1 MLQNG
6 ETGIMWMSSLTGG
19 GRGGAIGRRLNFEVH
34 SFKVDH
40 WVIED
45 TLATEEEARA
55 LANKLLPNRDGVRII
70 RDFAGVPGKPA
81 TETIIFS
88 EMREQKGKTITVQ
101 PIEDSPVCT
110 DTTDYLQAESRQ
122 TISKLLRQY
131 LEDKALTASELL
143 YNAAEMKRAIN
154 FENLIPVAVGR
165 VASIQGKA
173 TGQDVRERRDLIYS
187 SLTDL
192 RTKAEGAQKKAS
204 FSPRQDGFRG
214 ALEKVEAL
222 CGDDAAEADYLSKVI
237 LCRDLV
243 QIRNLLGK
251 VEWLLET
258 AGDAQSNKPAH
269 ISIIDTLV
277 ADASSFPS
285 VIQDLLGRQPD
296 LGTALM
302 RMLDLLEGKFEP
314 GEREM
319 APPISKVLSQWLG
332 LGHAPQTWQVVFEGF
347 LRSLRGT
354 APLARDPDR
363 NRAHLSAL
371 LGRVVTPSGL
381 FGGAKM
387 ADALTMGYLRFIEQG
402 GGEGRRLSIEGI
414 MGMLPTVRDRAL
426 YLAEL
431 AAGDV
436 GQREMETVVARL
448 RPLVSTDRD
457 VNTMVGMQVPLKPKM
472 QAMASLYLAVQN
484 SGLPDDIRP
493 VLADRV
499 DEIVAAY
506 IVNSKVI
513 ERLDDPSA
521 TLRIRA
527 TRLMQFA
534 ANDVLSSPKARK
546 MVRDQIVGHLR
557 QPNFDGKFVEGLNTP
572 QEQANAL
579 RQFYGLLRQAQF
591 M

>member
-1 MLQNG
+1 
-6 ETGIMWMSSLTGG
+6 MWMTSLVGG
-19 GRGGAIGRRLNFEVH
+19 GKGSAIGRRLNFEVQT
-34 SFKVDH
+34 FKADH

-45 TLATEEEARA
+45 SLATEEEARA
-55 LANKLLPNRDGVRII
+55 LATKLLPNRDGVRIV

-88 EMREQKGKTITVQ
+88 EMREAKGKTIAVQ
-101 PIEDSPVCT
+101 PVDDSPVCT
-110 DTTDYLQAESRQ
+110 DTKDYLQADSRQ

-154 FENLIPVAVGR
+154 FENLVPTAVGR
-165 VASIQGKA
+165 VATIQGKV

-192 RTKAEGAQKKAS
+192 RSKAEEAQKRAG
-204 FSPRQDGFRG
+204 FSVKQDGFRG
-214 ALEKVEAL
+214 ALDKVEAL
-222 CGDDAAEADYLSKVI
+222 CNGDEAEADYLSKVI

-251 VEWLLET
+251 VEWLLES
-258 AGDAQSNKPAH
+258 AGDAAQNKASH
-269 ISIIDTLV
+269 IHIIDTLV
-277 ADASSFPS
+277 ADASSFQS

-296 LGTALM
+296 LGTALG
-302 RMLDLLEGKFEP
+302 RMLDMVEGKFEP
-314 GEREM
+314 TEREM
-319 APPISKVLSQWLG
+319 APPIAKVLSQWLG
-332 LGHAPQTWQVVFEGF
+332 MGHAPQTYQVVLESF
-347 LRSLRGT
+347 LRGLRGT
-354 APLARDPDR
+354 SPLSRDPER
-363 NRAHLSAL
+363 NRASFTAL
-371 LGRVVTPSGL
+371 VARVMMPSGL
-381 FGGAKM
+381 FGGSRM
-387 ADALTMGYLRFIEQG
+387 ADAMTNGYLRFIEQG
-402 GGEGRRLSIEGI
+402 GGEGRRMSIEGV
-414 MGMLPTVRDRAL
+414 MSLMPTWRDRTL

-431 AAGDV
+431 AGGDV

-448 RPLVSTDRD
+448 RNCLSTDRD
-457 VNTMVGMQVPLKPKM
+457 VNSMVGLQVPLKPKM
-472 QAMASLYLAVQN
+472 QAMASLYTAINN
-484 SGLPDDIRP
+484 SQLPDDVRP
-493 VLADRV
+493 GMADRI
-499 DEIVAAY
+499 DEMVASY
-506 IVNSKVI
+506 IAQAKVI

-521 TLRIRA
+521 SLRIRA

-546 MVRDQIVGHLR
+546 MVRDQIVGLLR
-557 QPNFDGKFVEGLNTP
+557 QPNFDGKFVEGLSTP

>member
-1 MLQNG
+1 
-6 ETGIMWMSSLTGG
+6 MWVSSLLGG
-19 GRGGAIGRRLNFEVH
+19 GNGGSIGRRLNFEVH
-34 SFKVDH
+34 TFKVDH

-45 TLATEEEARA
+45 SLATEEEARV
-55 LANKLLPNRDGVRII
+55 LANKLLPNRDGVRIV

-101 PIEDSPVCT
+101 PVEDSPVCT
-110 DTTDYLQAESRQ
+110 TTGDYLQADSRQ

-154 FENLIPVAVGR
+154 FENLIPTAVGR
-165 VASIQGKA
+165 VASIQGKV

-192 RTKAEGAQKKAS
+192 RGKAEDAQKRAG
-204 FSPRQDGFRG
+204 FSVKQDGFRG
-214 ALEKVEAL
+214 ALDKVDAL
-222 CGDDAAEADYLSKVI
+222 CKGDDAEADYLSKVI

-251 VEWLLET
+251 VEWLLEC
-258 AGDAQSNKPAH
+258 AGDAAQNKAAH
-269 ISIIDTLV
+269 INIIDTLV

-296 LGTALM
+296 LATALG

-314 GEREM
+314 TDREM
-319 APPISKVLSQWLG
+319 APPITRVLSQWLG
-332 LGHAPQTWQVVFEGF
+332 SGHAPQTWQVVLEGF
-347 LRSLRGT
+347 QRSLRGT
-354 APLARDPDR
+354 VPLARDPER
-363 NRAHLSAL
+363 NRLSFTAL
-371 LGRVVTPSGL
+371 ATRLITPSGL
-381 FGGAKM
+381 FGGSRM

-402 GGEGRRLSIEGI
+402 GGEGRRMSIEGL
-414 MGMLPTVRDRAL
+414 MGMLPSLRDRAL
-426 YLAEL
+426 YLVEL
-431 AAGDV
+431 SGGDV
-436 GQREMETVVARL
+436 GQWEMETVVARL
-448 RPLVSTDRD
+448 RPLLSTDRD
-457 VNTMVGMQVPLKPKM
+457 VNQLVGLQVPLKPKM
-472 QAMASLYLAVQN
+472 QSMASLYTAIVH
-484 SGLPDDIRP
+484 SGLADDVRAM
-493 VLADRV
+493 LADRV
-499 DEIVAAY
+499 DEMVATY
-506 IVNSKVI
+506 IASAKVI

-521 TLRIRA
+521 SLRIRA

>member
-1 MLQNG
+1 M
-6 ETGIMWMSSLTGG
+6 TSLVGG
-19 GRGGAIGRRLNFEVH
+19 GKGSAIGRRLNFEVH
-34 SFKVDH
+34 TFKVDH

-45 TLATEEEARA
+45 TLATEDEARA
-55 LANKLLPNRDGVRII
+55 LANKLLPNRDGVRIV

-88 EMREQKGKTITVQ
+88 EMREQKGKTISVQ
-101 PIEDSPVCT
+101 PIEDSPVCAAP
-110 DTTDYLQAESRQ
+110 TDYLQAESRQ

-154 FENLIPVAVGR
+154 FENLVPTAVGR

-192 RTKAEGAQKKAS
+192 RTKAEDAQKRAAVSVK
-204 FSPRQDGFRG
+204 QDGFRG
-214 ALEKVEAL
+214 ALDKVEAL
-222 CGDDAAEADYLSKVI
+222 CKGDEAETDYLSKVI

-251 VEWLLET
+251 VEWLLES
-258 AGDAQSNKPAH
+258 AGDAAQNKTAH
-269 ISIIDTLV
+269 INIIDTLV

-296 LGTALM
+296 LATAM
-302 RMLDLLEGKFEP
+302 QRMLDLLEGKFEP
-314 GEREM
+314 TDREM

-332 LGHAPQTWQVVFEGF
+332 LGHAPQTWQVVLESFQ
-347 LRSLRGT
+347 RSLRGNV
-354 APLARDPDR
+354 PLARDPER
-363 NRAHLSAL
+363 NRAHFVAL
-371 LGRVVTPSGL
+371 TGRLITPSGL
-381 FGGAKM
+381 FGGARM
-387 ADALTMGYLRFIEQG
+387 ADALTIGHLRFIEQG
-402 GGEGRRLSIEGI
+402 GGEGRRLSIEGV
-414 MGMLPTVRDRAL
+414 MGMLPSLRDRAL
-426 YLAEL
+426 YLSEL
-431 AAGDV
+431 SGADT
-436 GQREMETVVARL
+436 GQREAETVIARL
-448 RPLVSTDRD
+448 RPLLSTDRD
-457 VNTMVGMQVPLKPKM
+457 VNQLVGLQVPLKPKM
-472 QAMASLYLAVQN
+472 QAMASLYVSLVN
-484 SGLPDDIRP
+484 SGLDNEMRAA
-493 VLADRV
+493 LADRV
-499 DEIVAAY
+499 DEMVAGY
-506 IVNSKVI
+506 IASAKVI

-521 TLRIRA
+521 GLRIRA

>member
-1 MLQNG
+1 
-6 ETGIMWMSSLTGG
+6 MWVSSLLGG
-19 GRGGAIGRRLNFEVH
+19 GGGGAIGRRLNFEVQT
-34 SFKVDH
+34 FKADH

-45 TLATEEEARA
+45 SLATEEEARA
-55 LANKLLPNRDGVRII
+55 LATKLLPNREGVRII

-88 EMREQKGKTITVQ
+88 EMREKKGKTIAVQ
-101 PIEDSPVCT
+101 PIDDSPVCT
-110 DTTDYLQAESRQ
+110 DTRDYLQADSRQ

-154 FENLIPVAVGR
+154 FENLVPTAVGR
-165 VASIQGKA
+165 VASIQGKV

-192 RTKAEGAQKKAS
+192 RSKAEEAQKRAS
-204 FSPRQDGFRG
+204 FSVKQDGFRG

-222 CGDDAAEADYLSKVI
+222 CNGNDADADYLSKVI

-251 VEWLLET
+251 VEWLLES
-258 AGDAQSNKPAH
+258 AGDAAQNKTAH
-269 ISIIDTLV
+269 IHIIDTLV

-285 VIQDLLGRQPD
+285 VLQDLLGRQPD
-296 LGTALM
+296 LATALQ
-302 RMLDLLEGKFEP
+302 RMLDMLEGKFEP
-314 GEREM
+314 TEREM
-319 APPISKVLSQWLG
+319 APPIAKVLSNWLG
-332 LGHAPQTWQVVFEGF
+332 SGHAPQTWQVVLEGF

-354 APLARDPDR
+354 APLARDPER
-363 NRAHLSAL
+363 NRTSFTTIATRLI
-371 LGRVVTPSGL
+371 TPSGL
-381 FGGAKM
+381 FGGSRV
-387 ADALTMGYLRFIEQG
+387 ADALTLGYLRFIEQG
-402 GGEGRRLSIEGI
+402 GGEGRRLSIEGV
-414 MGMLPTVRDRAL
+414 MGVLPCLRDRAL

-431 AAGDV
+431 AGGDV
-436 GQREMETVVARL
+436 GQREIDTVVARL
-448 RPLVSTDRD
+448 RPLLSTDRD
-457 VNTMVGMQVPLKPKM
+457 VNQLVGLQVPLKPKM
-472 QAMASLYLAVQN
+472 QSMASLYTAVVK
-484 SGLPDDIRP
+484 SGLPDEARAM
-493 VLADRV
+493 LADRI
-499 DEIVAAY
+499 DEMVASY
-506 IVNSKVI
+506 IAQAKVI
-513 ERLDDPSA
+513 ERLDDPSGS
-521 TLRIRA
+521 LRIRA

-579 RQFYGLLRQAQF
+579 RQFYGLLRQAHF

>member
-1 MLQNG
+1 
-6 ETGIMWMSSLTGG
+6 MWMTSLVGG
-19 GRGGAIGRRLNFEVH
+19 GKGSAIGRRLNFEVH
-34 SFKVDH
+34 TFKVDH

-45 TLATEEEARA
+45 TLASEDEARA

-88 EMREQKGKTITVQ
+88 EMREQKGKTIAVQ
-101 PIEDSPVCT
+101 PIDDSPVCT
-110 DTTDYLQAESRQ
+110 APTDYLQAESRQ

-143 YNAAEMKRAIN
+143 YNAAEMKRAVN
-154 FENLIPVAVGR
+154 FENLVPTAVGR

-192 RTKAEGAQKKAS
+192 RVKAEDAQKRATVSIK
-204 FSPRQDGFRG
+204 QDGFRG
-214 ALEKVEAL
+214 ALEKVEVL
-222 CGDDAAEADYLSKVI
+222 CQGNEAEADYLSKVI

-251 VEWLLET
+251 VEWLLES
-258 AGDAQSNKPAH
+258 AGDAAQNKTAH
-269 ISIIDTLV
+269 INIIDTLV

-296 LGTALM
+296 LATAM
-302 RMLDLLEGKFEP
+302 QRMLDMLDGKFEP
-314 GEREM
+314 TDREM
-319 APPISKVLSQWLG
+319 APPIAKVLSQWLG
-332 LGHAPQTWQVVFEGF
+332 MGHAPQTWQVVLESF
-347 LRSLRGT
+347 LRSLRGNV
-354 APLARDPDR
+354 PLARDPER
-363 NRAHLSAL
+363 NRASFVAL
-371 LGRVVTPSGL
+371 ATRLITPSGL
-381 FGGAKM
+381 FGGSRM
-387 ADALTMGYLRFIEQG
+387 ADALTLGHLRFIEQG
-402 GGEGRRLSIEGI
+402 GGEGRRLSIEGV
-414 MGMLPTVRDRAL
+414 MGMLPNLRDRAL
-426 YLAEL
+426 YLSEL
-431 AAGDV
+431 SGADT
-436 GQREMETVVARL
+436 GQREAETVVARL
-448 RPLVSTDRD
+448 RPLLSTDRD
-457 VNTMVGMQVPLKPKM
+457 VNQLVGLQVPLKPKM
-472 QAMASLYLAVQN
+472 QAMASLYVSLVH
-484 SGLPDDIRP
+484 SGLEDGVRTA
-493 VLADRV
+493 LADRV
-499 DEIVAAY
+499 DEMVASY
-506 IVNSKVI
+506 ISSAKVI

-521 TLRIRA
+521 GLRIRA